1 MKFYVL
7 GALAGVIGL
16 TACST
21 TKEADA
27 TAVTRPTRAA
37 AGTAEGTTTF
47 FLGEGGAV
55 YSRTSAAKKAL
66 ANSWWEGDGVSGSPS
81 VVISL
86 SEQTASFYKGGK
98 LVGVSAVSTGR
109 EGGSTPTG
117 SFRITQKNID
127 HRSNLYGDY
136 VGADGRPVVENV
148 GVYEDKKPE
157 GTTFL
162 GAPMPYFMRVVN
174 GVGMHTGFLPGFPDS
189 HGCIRMPDEMAAKF
203 YANTS
208 VGTPVRIVR

>member
-7 GALAGVIGL
+7 SALAGVVGL

-21 TKEADA
+21 TEKPDA
-27 TAVTRPTRAA
+27 TAVTPVPRAA
-37 AGTAEGTTTF
+37 AGTSEGTTTL
-47 FLGEGGAV
+47 FLGEGGRI
-55 YSRTSAAKKAL
+55 YSRTSAAKKAM
-66 ANSWWEGDGVSGSPS
+66 ARSWWEGDGVSGSPS
-81 VVISL
+81 VVIRL

-117 SFRITQKNID
+117 SFRITQKSRD

-136 VGADGRPVVENV
+136 VGADGRPVVSNI
-148 GVYEDKKPE
+148 GVYEDKRPE

-162 GAPMPYFMRVVN
+162 GAPMPYFMRIVN

-189 HGCIRMPDEMAAKF
+189 HGCIRMPDEMAERF
-203 YANTS
+203 FANTS
-208 VGTPVRIVR
+208 VGTPVRVVP

>member
-16 TACST
+16 SACST
-21 TKEADA
+21 TEKPDA
-27 TAVTRPTRAA
+27 TVVTPAVRSAPAA
-37 AGTAEGTTTF
+37 SAGTTTF
-47 FLGEGGAV
+47 FLGDRGEV
-55 YSRTSAAKKAL
+55 YSRTSAGKKAL
-66 ANSWWEGDGVSGSPS
+66 ARSWWEGDGVTGAAS
-81 VVISL
+81 VVIDI

-109 EGGSTPTG
+109 EARSTPTG
-117 SFRITQKNID
+117 SFRISQKNID

-136 VGADGRPVVENV
+136 VGPDGRPVVSNV
-148 GVYEDKKPE
+148 DVYQDKKPA

-174 GVGMHTGFLPGFPDS
+174 GVGMHEGFLPGFPDS
-189 HGCIRMPDEMAAKF
+189 HGCIRMPEEMAAKF
-203 YANTS
+203 YANTR
-208 VGTPVRIVR
+208 VGTPVRIQL

>member
-1 MKFYVL
+1 M
-7 GALAGVIGL
+7 
-16 TACST
+16 
-21 TKEADA
+21 
-27 TAVTRPTRAA
+27 
-37 AGTAEGTTTF
+37 
-47 FLGEGGAV
+47 
-55 YSRTSAAKKAL
+55 AK
-66 ANSWWEGDGVSGSPS
+66 SWWEGDGVSGSPS

-86 SEQTASFYKGGK
+86 SKQTASFYKGGE
-98 LVGVSAVSTGR
+98 LVGLSAVSTGR

-117 SFRITQKNID
+117 SFRITQKSRH

-136 VGADGRPVVENV
+136 VGPDGRPVVSNV
-148 GVYEDKKPE
+148 GVRQDKRPE

-203 YANTS
+203 YANVS